1 MTLVAAQTT
10 LAHVP
15 TDDLIDELRRRDPGA
30 VVLTGADYARRLDD
44 AYAAGRGDVLDLL
57 ETD

>member
-1 MTLVAAQTT
+1 VTTVAD
-10 LAHVP
+10 VP

>member
-1 MTLVAAQTT
+1 MITHPPS
-10 LAHVP
+10 LADAT

-30 VVLTGADYARRLDD
+30 IVLTGAEYARRLDA